1 MTAEELIREVVA
13 VGGKLVLRGD
23 RIAYEL
29 PKDATSILAELKDR
43 QPATVAAQKLSPDDF
58 GTPTGSGDSR

>member
-29 PKDATSILAELKDR
+29 PKDATSILAELKVHRDEVVEVLR
-43 QPATVAAQKLSPDDF
+43 FTMSASA
-58 GTPTGSGDSR
+58 